1 MSLTSVP
8 ANAAGF
14 VGSSCLIIW
23 LSLQKIMP
31 REKQT
36 DILFFLTMG
45 KGFQCVFSTFNKT
58 KPIEN
63 KIPRDWEITK
73 PTSLWQFFIARLLA
87 NL

>member
-8 ANAAGF
+8 ANAAGS

-36 DILFFLTMG
+36 DIFF
-45 KGFQCVFSTFNKT
+45 FFFNNGDRLSVLDDD
-58 KPIEN
+58 E
-63 KIPRDWEITK
+63 
-73 PTSLWQFFIARLLA
+73 SLEMDGGDGSPAM
-87 NL
+87 